1 MAQGKGAG
9 SDPWVLATVLGLR
22 LALMQPLA
30 NGLWPACC
38 EVGARGF
45 GTSLACIEPLAED
58 LRGLW
63 TGSSRR
69 TMSPAPAM
77 SPGSAMCLHQ

>member
-1 MAQGKGAG
+1 MWDRWSVAQGTVDG

-30 NGLWPACC
+30 NGLWPARC

-45 GTSLACIEPLAED
+45 GCSLACSEPLVED
-58 LRGLW
+58 LIGLW
-63 TGSSRR
+63 MAAAEG
-69 TMSPAPAM
+69 P
-77 SPGSAMCLHQ
+77 